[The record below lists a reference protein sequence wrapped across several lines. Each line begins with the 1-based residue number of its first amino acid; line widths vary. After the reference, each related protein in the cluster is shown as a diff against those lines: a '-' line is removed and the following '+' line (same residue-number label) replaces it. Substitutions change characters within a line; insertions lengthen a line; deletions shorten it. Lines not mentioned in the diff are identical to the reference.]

1 MFISVFSIGIGS
13 RREAKI
19 PNLVHALQDEKIV
32 QIGAGGDYSMALS
45 DRGTLF
51 AWGNNSNGQLGKPPL
66 EDPKSAK
73 GGGGAQDFAM
83 VGGKLVVL
91 SKARNMIL
99 KQSLQNSC
107 DVPKPVTGISSG
119 LFNSE
124 TYGAGHLHRVARAHL
139 AAYSDTV
146 KALKAWFIFEHH
158 ITLCAT
164 AMHTSIRSGFQCSE
178 KNGLHAH
185 STRARANIVVMCL
198 DHRYLYI

>member
-1 MFISVFSIGIGS
+1 M
-13 RREAKI
+13 
-19 PNLVHALQDEKIV
+19 HALQDETIV
-32 QIGAGGDYSMALS
+32 QIGAGGDYTMAIS

-51 AWGNNSNGQLGKPPL
+51 AWGNNTNGQLGKPPL

-107 DVPKPVTGISSG
+107 DVPKPVTGLSSG
-119 LFNSE
+119 RLFSSDS
-124 TYGAGHLHRVARAHL
+124 YRAGRLHRVAAAHL

-146 KALKAWFIFEHH
+146 KALKAGFIFEHF
-158 ITLCAT
+158 
-164 AMHTSIRSGFQCSE
+164 RQYFQ
-178 KNGLHAH
+178 NLIGLF
-185 STRARANIVVMCL
+185 
-198 DHRYLYI
+198 